1 MMVNFFKGYH
11 IFIRPPD
18 SVSGEEDIYDDAA
31 AVAGGSAA
39 AVGRSG
45 GGGGGS
51 RAGQGQ
57 ESDVEFDVLG
67 FLSFS
72 KADLRP
78 FLRVLLRTK
87 AFAAFLASARYVCC
101 ACFYVYS
108 RSQAGYV
115 GAKSALEGTTWACA
129 ALSVEYGDFCR
140 RWCEPNLT
148 LPRCPRT

>member
-1 MMVNFFKGYH
+1 MMVNFLKGYH

-31 AVAGGSAA
+31 ATVAGGSAA
-39 AVGRSG
+39 AVGRGGG

-87 AFAAFLASARYVCC
+87 AFAAFLASAR
-101 ACFYVYS
+101 
-108 RSQAGYV
+108 
-115 GAKSALEGTTWACA
+115 
-129 ALSVEYGDFCR
+129 
-140 RWCEPNLT
+140 
-148 LPRCPRT
+148 

>member
-1 MMVNFFKGYH
+1 MMVNFLKGYH

-31 AVAGGSAA
+31 ATVAGGSAA
-39 AVGRSG
+39 AVGRGG

-87 AFAAFLASARYVCC
+87 AFAAFLASAR
-101 ACFYVYS
+101 
-108 RSQAGYV
+108 
-115 GAKSALEGTTWACA
+115 
-129 ALSVEYGDFCR
+129 
-140 RWCEPNLT
+140 
-148 LPRCPRT
+148 